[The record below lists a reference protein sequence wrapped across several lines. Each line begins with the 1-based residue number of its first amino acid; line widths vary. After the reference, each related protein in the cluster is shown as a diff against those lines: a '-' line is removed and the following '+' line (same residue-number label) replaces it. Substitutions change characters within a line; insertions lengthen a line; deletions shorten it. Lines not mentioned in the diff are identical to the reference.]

1 LILMPD
7 GFLPAVF
14 FTLVGSAGVE
24 SALCFPLLLIEGPL
38 PEPLATAAA
47 VSATRDLLETG
58 TAEIGSSDPSSWP
71 RIGAMKLSSAYKESG
86 LS

>member
-71 RIGAMKLSSAYKESG
+71 GIGAMKLSSAYKESG
-86 LS
+86 VS